1 MFFFSFKFL
10 RIIFEGLSLN
20 FATKILFF
28 RDIRKK
34 NLIYFS
40 KNLKKVYFL
49 SKIQL
54 PPPKK
59 PQPFFLHHVT
69 FVQSYSYSC
78 GDEELIVLF
87 INKV

>member
-34 NLIYFS
+34 NSIYFS

-54 PPPKK
+54 NPQK
-59 PQPFFLHHVT
+59 PQPFSSTMSHL
-69 FVQSYSYSC
+69 SN
-78 GDEELIVLF
+78 LIPIVAAMK
-87 INKV
+87 N